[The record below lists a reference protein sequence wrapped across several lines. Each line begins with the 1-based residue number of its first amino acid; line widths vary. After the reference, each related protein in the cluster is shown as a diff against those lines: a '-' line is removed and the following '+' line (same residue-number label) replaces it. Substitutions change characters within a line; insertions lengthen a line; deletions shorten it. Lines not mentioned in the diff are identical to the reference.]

1 MKRHLST
8 LLAGCGLS
16 LIVSCQG
23 PPTVRVAADLASL
36 LPLFQK
42 ALPGVSVS
50 LEDPKAP
57 ETNTLRITTTPGLG
71 LPEGSAKS
79 TPIPLSWSK
88 GLRWYLPPAFSL
100 LGSPTSKTVTVV
112 PLAFDAWG
120 STQFLATKQDS
131 LVAPLSW
138 GQAFTDPVSIA
149 GGRPSFRQA
158 WFFLGSSKKGNPS
171 IDGETWF
178 TQPASPW
185 LEKLQNLPST
195 LGQNGWA
202 ADAWSYTRADQ
213 QNLYRPGSPTKVI
226 ETYRDYELNTTT
238 GFRKFAALIGSASSG
253 GTALA
258 GPVVFVEY
266 RGTNP
271 NDAAPLLKKLAA
283 VDLNSQHWLSSNLN
297 ALEVDPLGSQLRY
310 LVAQAQR
317 FVPVS
322 DALPATLSEESLM
335 GQIQFIVGH
344 WRR

>member
-1 MKRHLST
+1 
-8 LLAGCGLS
+8 
-16 LIVSCQG
+16 
-23 PPTVRVAADLASL
+23 
-36 LPLFQK
+36 
-42 ALPGVSVS
+42 
-50 LEDPKAP
+50 
-57 ETNTLRITTTPGLG
+57 
-71 LPEGSAKS
+71 
-79 TPIPLSWSK
+79 
-88 GLRWYLPPAFSL
+88 
-100 LGSPTSKTVTVV
+100 
-112 PLAFDAWG
+112 
-120 STQFLATKQDS
+120 
-131 LVAPLSW
+131 
-138 GQAFTDPVSIA
+138 
-149 GGRPSFRQA
+149 
-158 WFFLGSSKKGNPS
+158 
-171 IDGETWF
+171 
-178 TQPASPW
+178 